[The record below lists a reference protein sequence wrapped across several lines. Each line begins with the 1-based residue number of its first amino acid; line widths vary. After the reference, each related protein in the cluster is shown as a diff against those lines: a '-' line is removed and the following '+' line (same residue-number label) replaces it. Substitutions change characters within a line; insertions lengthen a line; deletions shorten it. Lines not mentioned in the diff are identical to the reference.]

1 MNQHRFPFS
10 ECVALQDPYCAWD
23 KINGKCKS
31 YGSPR
36 WNDDTVF
43 YQNVQTGQHA
53 ACPSGRIGSK
63 DGSNMGEQKGYPR
76 DRDYDGM
83 RHRDQSGG
91 EVINIMQEKDFNGN
105 GPHISPEIINALYS
119 VETLVIAVLSGVTF
133 ALLVGFITGYL
144 CGRRCH
150 KDEDD
155 NLPYPDTEYEYF
167 EQRQNVNR

>member
-1 MNQHRFPFS
+1 MITFS

-53 ACPSGRIGSK
+53 ACPSGRMASK
-63 DGSNMGEQKGYPR
+63 DSTLGEQKGYPR

-105 GPHISPEIINALYS
+105 GNTSKTNSNTSNTNSNTSVTVTVNTTISVLITQSHTKHFSFN
-119 VETLVIAVLSGVTF
+119 ETS
-133 ALLVGFITGYL
+133 
-144 CGRRCH
+144 
-150 KDEDD
+150 
-155 NLPYPDTEYEYF
+155 
-167 EQRQNVNR
+167 QRWQSTDS